1 MIRHIV
7 LLRFRAAVLP
17 EARAA
22 LMTELD
28 GLRAHL
34 HGMVTFTPLTN
45 LSPETPVIHGFTQ
58 GFAIDFTDA
67 AARDAYLAD
76 SRHVD
81 IGRRLTE
88 ACEGGTEGVLVFDH
102 AL

>member
-7 LLRFRAAVLP
+7 LLRFRAAVPP

-28 GLRAHL
+28 GLRARL
-34 HGMVTFTPLTN
+34 PGMRNFTVLTN
-45 LSPETPVIHGFTQ
+45 ISPEIPVIHGFTQ

-67 AARDAYLAD
+67 AARDAYLVDPGHA
-76 SRHVD
+76 D

-88 ACEGGTEGVLVFDH
+88 ACDAGTDGVLVFDH